1 MNRLFADDEP
11 VNVTH
16 RLQAMAAKQ
25 PDVLAIA
32 APIGP
37 VEGTNSRYAQVTFR
51 QLEDDVECLARGLV
65 AMGVTPGMR
74 LALLV
79 RPSIDFIA
87 LVFALLRSG
96 AVTILID
103 PGMGRKNLL
112 ACLEAAEP
120 RGFVAISPVQA
131 VRTLLPWRFGKA
143 KLNVTVGRRW
153 FWGGQTLTGLR
164 KLGSKSDAQLPV
176 TRASDP
182 AAVIFTTGSTGPP
195 KGVLYTHRIFD
206 TQVTEI
212 RDRYD
217 IQPGEV
223 DLPGFP
229 LFGLFNAAMGVST
242 IIPDMDPTRPAQVDP
257 RKIIAAVR
265 QWKVTQSFG
274 SPAIWNRVGK
284 YCEEHQEQLPT
295 LRRVLSAGAPVPSK
309 VLATMKKWIHP
320 EGEIYTPY
328 GATEALPVASIS
340 AWEVLHETAS
350 LTAEGAGVCVGT
362 KFSTIEWRV
371 VRIVDGPIA
380 KLDES
385 EELPPGEIGEL
396 IVTGPQV
403 TREYVTRK
411 EWNDLAKI
419 ADGDRIWHR
428 MGDAGYLD
436 SQGRFWFCGRVAH
449 RVLTAEGPMYT
460 IPCEAIFNQQPEVF
474 RSALVGVGPA
484 GNQIP
489 VIVVELSN
497 PYQYRNEKSP
507 TPDLDDEDLRQ
518 ALLKYSARHA
528 LTENIHEML
537 FHPSLPADI
546 RHNAKIFREEL
557 AIWATEKLRQK
568 SQGNS
573 FGASI

>member
-1 MNRLFADDEP
+1 MNLPYFDDEP

-16 RLQAMAAKQ
+16 RLQQMAARQ

-37 VEGTNSRYAQVTFR
+37 VQEGETRYEQVSFR

-79 RPSIDFIA
+79 RPSVDFIA

-112 ACLEAAEP
+112 ACLEAAIP

-131 VRTLLPWRFGKA
+131 VRTILCSHFGMA
-143 KLNVTVGRRW
+143 KLNITVGRRW
-153 FWGGQTLTGLR
+153 FWGGHTLKSLR
-164 KLGSKSDAQLPV
+164 KIGAKSDAKLPI
-176 TRASDP
+176 TYGGDP
-182 AAVIFTTGSTGPP
+182 AAIIFTTGSTGPP

-212 RDRYD
+212 RNRYN

-257 RKIIAAVR
+257 QKIISAVR

-274 SPAIWNRVGK
+274 SPAIWNRVGS
-284 YCEEHQEQLPT
+284 YCEEHKEQLPT
-295 LRRVLSAGAPVPSK
+295 LRRVLSAGAPVPAK
-309 VLATMKKWIHP
+309 VLARMKKWIHP

-340 AWEVLHETAS
+340 ASEVLNETSAR
-350 LTAEGAGVCVGT
+350 TAEGAGVCVGT
-362 KFSTIEWRV
+362 KFDTIEWRV
-371 VRIVDGPIA
+371 IRIVDGSI
-380 KLDES
+380 ES
-385 EELPPGEIGEL
+385 IDQTEELPPGEIGEL

-403 TREYVTRK
+403 TQQYATRT
-411 EWNDLAKI
+411 EWNALAKI
-419 ADGDRIWHR
+419 ADGNRIWHR

-436 SQGRFWFCGRVAH
+436 EQGRFWFCGRVAH
-449 RVLTAEGPMYT
+449 RVLTVDGPMYT
-460 IPCEAIFNQQPEVF
+460 IPCEAIFNQHPEVF
-474 RSALVGVGPA
+474 RSALVGVGPV

-489 VIVVELSN
+489 VIVWEPPTRIERPSRGSPAWIKALNHYEAELLEIASQN
-497 PYQYRNEKSP
+497 PLTSRIEKF
-507 TPDLDDEDLRQ
+507 LVH
-518 ALLKYSARHA
+518 K
-528 LTENIHEML
+528 
-537 FHPSLPADI
+537 SLPVDI
-546 RHNAKIFREEL
+546 RHNAKIFRERLAVWAEAEL
-557 AIWATEKLRQK
+557 EK
-568 SQGNS
+568 
-573 FGASI
+573 